1 MMTSSGG
8 EQRESGGGMLSGLA
22 NSPVV
27 KSLGDAAKDYAK
39 ARGGDLARKVGE
51 RVSGATDSLNDTAE
65 NGGFKATA
73 VGEMAKRVTQGDSP
87 VKAALGGVGSGIKE
101 KVSGLLGRKK
111 SGGSGNKK
119 FMSII
124 EDIHIGVPVDVAYD
138 QWTQYQEFASF
149 MKGVESVDQTDDVSS
164 NWRAKVFKSRR
175 NWKATVTEQIPDR
188 KIAWTSDGAKGT
200 TKGVVTFHPLAD
212 DLTQVLLVI
221 EYYPQGLF
229 EKTGNIWRAQGR
241 RARLDLKHFRRFVMM
256 RGEAT
261 GSWRGEIRDGEVVKT
276 HEEALEE
283 EQRAGGEAD
292 GGQDTEDTEAHDDAE
307 YGDEERGAGSD
318 SGEDGYDEAEDSDEG
333 EYADE
338 YTDEGADEG
347 ADGYA
352 DEDYADEGAEDEGAE
367 DYADEDAEDE
377 GAEDYADEDYE
388 DTEDDADAMDE
399 AEDADEPEDTD
410 EEPAPRRRRGARRQ
424 PAGAGGRSR

>member
-8 EQRESGGGMLSGLA
+8 EQRGGGGGLLSGLA
-22 NSPVV
+22 NNPAV
-27 KSLGDAAKDYAK
+27 KGLGDAAKDYAK
-39 ARGGDLARKVGE
+39 ARGGDLAKKVGE
-51 RVSGATDSLNDTAE
+51 RVSGATDSLNGTAE
-65 NGGFKATA
+65 SGGFKATA
-73 VGEMAKRVTQGDSP
+73 VGEVAKRVTQGENP
-87 VKAALGGVGSGIKE
+87 VKAALGGVGSGLKE
-101 KVSGLLGRKK
+101 KVSGMFGRKK

-138 QWTQYQEFASF
+138 QWTQFQEFASF

-188 KIAWTSDGAKGT
+188 KIAWTTEGAKGT

-241 RARLDLKHFRRFVMM
+241 RARLDLKHFRRFIMM

-261 GSWRGEIRDGEVVKT
+261 GSWRGEIRDGEVVRGPD
-276 HEEALEE
+276 EE
-283 EQRAGGEAD
+283 EQEEPRELEGA
-292 GGQDTEDTEAHDDAE
+292 QEDTDRQAGDGRAPASEAAE
-307 YGDEERGAGSD
+307 EEEQPEEEPEEEPA
-318 SGEDGYDEAEDSDEG
+318 DEG
-333 EYADE
+333 EEAGE
-338 YTDEGADEG
+338 EG
-347 ADGYA
+347 
-352 DEDYADEGAEDEGAE
+352 
-367 DYADEDAEDE
+367 
-377 GAEDYADEDYE
+377 
-388 DTEDDADAMDE
+388 
-399 AEDADEPEDTD
+399 EPEP
-410 EEPAPRRRRGARRQ
+410 EPAPARSRRREPTG
-424 PAGAGGRSR
+424 SR

>member
-1 MMTSSGG
+1 MSSSGG
-8 EQRESGGGMLSGLA
+8 EQREGGGGLLSGLA
-22 NSPVV
+22 NNPAV
-27 KSLGDAAKDYAK
+27 KGLGDAAKDYAK
-39 ARGGDLARKVGE
+39 ARGGDLAKKVGE

-65 NGGFKATA
+65 NGGFKSTA
-73 VGEMAKRVTQGDSP
+73 VGEMAKRVTEGDSP

-119 FMSII
+119 FMAII
-124 EDIHIGVPVDVAYD
+124 EDIHIGVPVDVVYD
-138 QWTQYQEFASF
+138 QWTQFQEFASF
-149 MKGVESVDQTDDVSS
+149 MKGVESVDQTDEVSS

-188 KIAWTSDGAKGT
+188 KIAWSTEGAKGT

-261 GSWRGEIRDGEVVKT
+261 GSWRGEIRDGEVVRT
-276 HEEALEE
+276 PEEVEQD
-283 EQRAGGEAD
+283 EQRED
-292 GGQDTEDTEAHDDAE
+292 EDQYDEDQDE
-307 YGDEERGAGSD
+307 
-318 SGEDGYDEAEDSDEG
+318 GYDEDEEQEEDQDQDEDEEPAARQTGNGRPDRAEDESDEG
-333 EYADE
+333 EDE
-338 YTDEGADEG
+338 EPEEANFVHDEQPDEQ
-347 ADGYA
+347 
-352 DEDYADEGAEDEGAE
+352 AEDE
-367 DYADEDAEDE
+367 
-377 GAEDYADEDYE
+377 
-388 DTEDDADAMDE
+388 
-399 AEDADEPEDTD
+399 D
-410 EEPAPRRRRGARRQ
+410 EEPEERPRPRQRSRRREPARAR
-424 PAGAGGRSR
+424 